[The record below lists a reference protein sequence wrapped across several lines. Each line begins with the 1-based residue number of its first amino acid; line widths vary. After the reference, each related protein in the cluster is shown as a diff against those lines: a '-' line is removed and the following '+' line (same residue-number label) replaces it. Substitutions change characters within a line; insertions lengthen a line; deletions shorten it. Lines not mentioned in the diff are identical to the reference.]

1 MNSRQKA
8 IEELKKQIRLRRERL
23 GPEGIK
29 ELDGSVAAHLVI
41 KDATTGKVIVNT
53 RG

>member
-1 MNSRQKA
+1 MKDD
-8 IEELKKQIRLRRERL
+8 KKKEKEVK
-23 GPEGIK
+23 PDE
-29 ELDGSVAAHLVI
+29 ELDGSAAAHLVI

>member
-1 MNSRQKA
+1 MKDDKKKEKEIKPDEN
-8 IEELKKQIRLRRERL
+8 LK
-23 GPEGIK
+23 
-29 ELDGSVAAHLVI
+29 GSVAAHLVI

>member
-1 MNSRQKA
+1 MINSKMKDDEKKEKEVKPD
-8 IEELKKQIRLRRERL
+8 EELE
-23 GPEGIK
+23 
-29 ELDGSVAAHLVI
+29 GSVAAHLVI